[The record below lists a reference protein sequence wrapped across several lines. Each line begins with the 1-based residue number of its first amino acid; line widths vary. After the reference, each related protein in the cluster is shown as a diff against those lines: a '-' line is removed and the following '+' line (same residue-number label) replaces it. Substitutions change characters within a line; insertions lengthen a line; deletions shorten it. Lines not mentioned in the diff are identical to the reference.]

1 MGRRE
6 QSGRTEEL
14 WVPVPVA
21 VIVWD
26 VTDG

>member
-6 QSGRTEEL
+6 QSGRIEEL